1 MVVCDLFVI
10 HNLLCI
16 NGYIIHTIYGECVE
30 SQIYEIW
37 QIVCHI
43 VCQVSAVGSGISD
56 QFLFIEILGVIQG
69 LLCRIA
75 QHTVGI
81 SLQTGQIIERRR
93 LFTFLL
99 AFGLCDH
106 SGRAISADCFGIRLL
121 FEAFTYCRKS
131 TQINL
136 NRVKGFR
143 FETGNGSFTHDCHC
157 KGGSHDSTNIQGLPI
172 KGRKKSSSIN
182 ANNPVS
188 SLSTQGCFIQSI
200 IFSSR
205 PEIFKALPD
214 SGIFHGRNPKPLKGL
229 SAPGFMVHQSE
240 DQFALTTGICRTHK
254 AGDIISGHE
263 FFQDTEL
270 LLGSGRNL
278 IPPVRREDRQVS
290 ICPFAVFCI
299 VGFGLCQLHQ
309 MTDTPADHISV
320 SFEVAIFT
328 LVCPKNLC
336 DTLGD

>member
-1 MVVCDLFVI
+1 MVICDLFVI
-10 HNLLCI
+10 HNLLRMDR
-16 NGYIIHTIYGECVE
+16 YVIHTRREECVE
-30 SQIYEIW
+30 SHIYEVW

-43 VCQVSAVGSGISD
+43 VCQVSAVCTGISD
-56 QFLFIEILGVIQG
+56 QLLFIEVLGVIQS

-75 QHTVGI
+75 QHTVGV

-99 AFGLCDH
+99 TFCLCDR
-106 SGRAISADCFGIRLL
+106 SDRAISADCFGIRLL
-121 FEAFTYCRKS
+121 FEAFACCRKPIQS
-131 TQINL
+131 NL
-136 NRVKGFR
+136 NRIEGFR
-143 FETGNGSFTHDCHC
+143 FESGNCCFTHDCHR
-157 KGGSHDSTNIQGLPI
+157 KGGRHDSTNIQGLPV
-172 KGRKKSSSIN
+172 KGRKKSSSVN
-182 ANNPVS
+182 ANNPVG
-188 SLSTQGCFIQSI
+188 SLSTKCCFIQSI

-214 SGIFHGRNPKPLKGL
+214 SGIFHGRNPKPLKWF
-229 SAPGFMVHQSE
+229 SAPGFVVHQTK
-240 DQFALTTGICRTHK
+240 DQFTLTTGICRTHK
-254 AGDIISGHE
+254 AGNIVPGHE
-263 FFQDTEL
+263 LFQDTEL

-290 ICPFAVFCI
+290 IHPFAVFRI

-328 LVCPKNLC
+328 LVCTKNLC
-336 DTLGD
+336 NALCD

>member
-157 KGGSHDSTNIQGLPI
+157 KGGSHDSTNIQGLPT
-172 KGRKKSSSIN
+172 KGRKKSSSVN
-182 ANNPVS
+182 TNNPVG

-200 IFSSR
+200 VFSSGL
-205 PEIFKALPD
+205 EIFKALHD
-214 SGIFHGRNPKPLKGL
+214 CGI
-229 SAPGFMVHQSE
+229 
-240 DQFALTTGICRTHK
+240 
-254 AGDIISGHE
+254 
-263 FFQDTEL
+263 
-270 LLGSGRNL
+270 
-278 IPPVRREDRQVS
+278 
-290 ICPFAVFCI
+290 
-299 VGFGLCQLHQ
+299 LH
-309 MTDTPADHISV
+309 
-320 SFEVAIFT
+320 
-328 LVCPKNLC
+328 
-336 DTLGD
+336 